1 MPHIS
6 EKCIKGIAVFIQVAL
21 FFFTFQNSSLH
32 AATKNYKITH
42 VAIQAQLQPD
52 GSMVVQETRAF
63 RFKGHFHFA
72 YRTFPRNGRV
82 KFADFS
88 VLEGN
93 HLYSLSQSKK
103 PGTYEITPKKNQTEI
118 RWFFDARNQ
127 TRTFTIKFKAE
138 NAVQRYEDAAVLYY
152 KFISE
157 DWRIGQQGIEISL
170 KPPVSLAQ
178 SSVKEW
184 LHGPLWASSRTGADG
199 AIYIQCARLPQKSY
213 LEIRALYPPE
223 IFPGQPL
230 IQKRIKNEI
239 LQEEAKWAVQANQMR
254 QQAIQKEESRRQRK
268 ATGKW
273 VVIGLSLFGLWLWWR
288 IYQKYGKR
296 PRAVHKNYIS
306 SDIPQHLPPAFV
318 GYLMNN
324 RQIYGNALMGTI
336 LNFAKMGILSF
347 YEDEIEKK
355 SLWGKMKKKPR
366 YSLKLNR
373 EAFEKQKENL
383 MEFEK
388 RLILFLFDG
397 LAGGNASIDLESIRK
412 NRSKFLKFFRNW
424 KKDVQNAAKTE
435 NWFDEISNKGM
446 LLSTALGIGL
456 LILVVPAAF
465 IVEEW
470 AIVLGVAGFLIFVL
484 SFVIPHRTKEG
495 ETLAQQWKALK
506 KYLQKTQFLKGDHS
520 RLLDSINDYL
530 IYSVTLGVPRKAI
543 QKLVEQIPAETH
555 HHYIGWYVY
564 GGQGVFSPQTFSQS
578 FLSAISA
585 TASTLSS
592 ASGAGGG
599 ASAGGGAGAGS
610 GGGGAG

>member
-6 EKCIKGIAVFIQVAL
+6 GKWTKAFGIFFQIAL
-21 FFFTFQNSSLH
+21 FSLIYQNCSLQ
-32 AATKNYKITH
+32 AATKNYRITR
-42 VAIQAQLQPD
+42 VAVQAQLQPD
-52 GSMVVQETRAF
+52 GSMIVQETRAF
-63 RFKGHFHFA
+63 RFRGHFHFV
-72 YRTFPRNGRV
+72 YRTFPENGRV

-88 VLEGN
+88 VLEEN

-103 PGTYEITPKKNQTEI
+103 PGTYEISREKNQTEI

-127 TRTFTIKFKAE
+127 TRTFTIRFKAE
-138 NAVQRYEDAAVLYY
+138 NAIQRYEDAAVLYY

-157 DWRIGQQGIEISL
+157 DWGIGQQGIEISL

-199 AIYIQCARLPQKSY
+199 AIYIQCARLPKRTY

-223 IFPGQPL
+223 IFPGLPL
-230 IQKRIKNEI
+230 IKKRVNNEI
-239 LQEEAKWAVQANQMR
+239 LREEAKWAVQANQMR
-254 QQAIQKEESRRQRK
+254 QQAIQKEKSRRRKK

-296 PRAVHKNYIS
+296 PRAVHKNYVS
-306 SDIPQHLPPAFV
+306 SDIPQHLRPAFV

-336 LNFAKMGILSF
+336 LDFARMGILSF

-397 LAGGNASIDLESIRK
+397 LAGGNASIDLNSIWK

-435 NWFDEISNKGM
+435 NWFDEGSNRGM
-446 LLSTALGIGL
+446 LLSIALGIGL

-465 IVEEW
+465 LVEEW
-470 AIVLGVAGFLIFVL
+470 AVVLGGAGLLIFIL
-484 SFVIPHRTKEG
+484 SFVIPHRTKKG
-495 ETLAQQWKALK
+495 EDLASQWKALK

-520 RLLDSINDYL
+520 QLLDSISDYL
-530 IYSVTLGVPRKAI
+530 IYSVTLGVSKKVI
-543 QKLVEQIPAETH
+543 QKLVEQIPAEAYQ
-555 HHYIGWYVY
+555 HYVGWYVY
-564 GGQGVFSPQTFSQS
+564 GGQGTFSPEAFSHS
-578 FLSAISA
+578 FLSAVSA

-599 ASAGGGAGAGS
+599 ASAGGGGGAGS
-610 GGGGAG
+610 GGGRAG